1 MLNLTPEQQAALSPD
16 QLAAYLAAQAQLP
29 ASVPASV
36 PPASPAPASSSTSG
50 KSSLL
55 ASLPTASTSTADNT
69 PDAVESLDIIL
80 ASLSAPIAGKYGA
93 FRQFTTNGTTYNV
106 DESRVQNVQVF
117 RPNCKATLTIRQ
129 YTNKEGALKTV
140 IAGLAIHL
148 PEASGLFIMR

>member
-1 MLNLTPEQQAALSPD
+1 METLTPEQQAALSPD
-16 QLAAYLAAQAQLP
+16 QLVAYLTAQAQAQAAASQSAP
-29 ASVPASV
+29 A
-36 PPASPAPASSSTSG
+36 ASPASASTSA

-55 ASLPTASTSTADNT
+55 ASLPTASTTTSDNT
-69 PDAVESLDIIL
+69 PDAVESVDIIL
-80 ASLSAPIAGKYGA
+80 SSLSAPVAGKYGA

-106 DESRVQNVQVF
+106 DDSRVQNVQVF

-129 YTNKEGALKTV
+129 YKNKEGQLKTI

>member
-1 MLNLTPEQQAALSPD
+1 METLTPEQLASMTPEAIATYYAELAKAQAAAS
-16 QLAAYLAAQAQLP
+16 QQA
-29 ASVPASV
+29 
-36 PPASPAPASSSTSG
+36 PASPASASTSA
-50 KSSLL
+50 KTSLL
-55 ASLPTASTSTADNT
+55 SALPTASTTTSDNT
-69 PDAVESLDIIL
+69 PDAVESVDIIL

-106 DESRVQNVQVF
+106 DDSRVQNVQVF

-129 YTNKEGALKTV
+129 YKNKEGQLKTI